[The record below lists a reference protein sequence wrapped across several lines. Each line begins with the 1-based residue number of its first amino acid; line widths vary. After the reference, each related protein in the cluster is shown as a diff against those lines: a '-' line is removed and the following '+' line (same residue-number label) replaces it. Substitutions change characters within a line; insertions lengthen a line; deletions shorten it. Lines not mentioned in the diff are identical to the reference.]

1 MRRAGYLDEQFNFIF
16 GHVSGNRITRGY
28 GVLTQGMLEQR
39 AELVNAI
46 TYPGLE
52 LGHLVGR

>member
-16 GHVSGNRITRGY
+16 GHVSSGNRVTKGY

-39 AELVNAI
+39 LELVSAI
-46 TYPGLE
+46 AYPGLDIGM
-52 LGHLVGR
+52 LK